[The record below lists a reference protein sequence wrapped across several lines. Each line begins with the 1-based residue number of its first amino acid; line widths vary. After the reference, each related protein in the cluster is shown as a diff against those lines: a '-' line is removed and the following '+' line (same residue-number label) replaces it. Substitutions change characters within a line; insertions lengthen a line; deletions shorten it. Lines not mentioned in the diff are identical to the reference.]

1 MRTQTPTRLALCPHP
16 PAPTPALALP
26 VVTRGPS
33 PSLPRPPSWTSLTTY
48 IPSLSLCPPVHLQWM
63 YIIPVVLFLMMSG
76 APDAGGQGGGG
87 GGGSGR

>member
-1 MRTQTPTRLALCPHP
+1 MAPILDQPHHLHP
-16 PAPTPALALP
+16 F
-26 VVTRGPS
+26 
-33 PSLPRPPSWTSLTTY
+33 
-48 IPSLSLCPPVHLQWM
+48 LSVCLFVYLSCLQWM